1 MRPTS
6 IAAYNAI
13 KANGLLRGLQWKVYN
28 TLSGYD
34 AMTAS
39 EAAQWIPGHR
49 INSINPR
56 FAELQ
61 RKGVIRAVG
70 ERRCSVTGRQ
80 TVAWEITDQLPTVEE
95 RHTPGRT
102 NALRRD
108 LEAAITRL
116 ETLERDCKTLQVENA
131 AMKAKLKKWG
141 RPKDVARREKKIIIG
156 ANVQDLP
163 CIIPSNSV
171 NKECER
177 ERTHSAGEAN
187 RPRQA
192 GDGGACGGVD
202 VDHERPNGSDHAFEN
217 GGSAGAAAGHGGG
230 VL

>member
-13 KANGLLRGLQWKVYN
+13 RQNGLLHGLQFLVYCK
-28 TLSGYD
+28 LAEYGP
-34 AMTAS
+34 MTAS
-39 EAAQWIPGHR
+39 AVAEMIPGHR

-61 RKGVIRAVG
+61 RKGVVQAAG
-70 ERRCSVTGRQ
+70 ETLCPVTGRQ
-80 TVAWEITDQLPTVEE
+80 TVAWEITDQLPTETE

-108 LEAAITRL
+108 LESAITRL

-131 AMKAKLKKWG
+131 AMKAKLRKWG
-141 RPKDVARREKKIIIG
+141 RPKDVARREKKIIIE
-156 ANVQDLP
+156 ARVQDLP
-163 CIIPSNSV
+163 CIIQVNSV
-171 NKECER
+171 NKECEC
-177 ERTHSAGEAN
+177 ERIRDTGAAN

-192 GDGGACGGVD
+192 VDGGSCGGVET
-202 VDHERPNGSDHAFEN
+202 DHQWTARDDAGAHGRDS
-217 GGSAGAAAGHGGG
+217 GAAAGHGGCA
-230 VL
+230 L